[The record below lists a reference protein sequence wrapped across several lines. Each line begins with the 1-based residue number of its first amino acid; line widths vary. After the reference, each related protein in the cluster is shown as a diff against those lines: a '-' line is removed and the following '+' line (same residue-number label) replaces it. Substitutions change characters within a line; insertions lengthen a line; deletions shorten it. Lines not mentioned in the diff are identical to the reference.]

1 MLRIVA
7 IISHPIQ
14 YYSPIFQEAAQRCVF
29 QVFYLQ
35 KASGKAQAIAGFER
49 EFEWDIDLYSGYD
62 SVELTNVSRSPSLS
76 RFAGADTPE
85 IGARLDAARPDA
97 VLVMGWYLKAL
108 VQAILA
114 AKRRRI
120 PVILRGD
127 NQLGMPGNAPKRL
140 IRTMALPAL
149 LRRFEAAA
157 YVGEK
162 NRTYYETHRYPA
174 ARLFHSPHAVDT
186 ARFAAGATREA
197 RQGARQ
203 RLGVGETTNLVLF
216 AGKLVD
222 FKRPLDALAMVA
234 ELRRSGMDAALA
246 VAGSGPLEETLAH
259 QARAAAVPLHLMGFQ
274 NQSQMP
280 AAYAAADALILP
292 STRRETWG
300 LVANEALASGT
311 PVVVSDAAGCAP
323 DVTADDHVGRAYPMA
338 DVAAGAR
345 ALAQTLSEPPSA
357 AAIKAVS
364 ERFSI
369 ARAAD
374 GIMRAARS
382 VAQPEGR

>member
-1 MLRIVA
+1 MRLAVVV
-7 IISHPIQ
+7 SHPVQ
-14 YYSPIFQEAAQRCVF
+14 YYAPVFRALAQRANLSVYYT
-29 QVFYLQ
+29 QTLAPQ
-35 KASGKAQAIAGFER
+35 QQAAAGFGTA
-49 EFEWDIDLYSGYD
+49 FDWDVDLFGGYQ
-62 SVELTNVSRSPSLS
+62 SHVLINRAKVPGPS